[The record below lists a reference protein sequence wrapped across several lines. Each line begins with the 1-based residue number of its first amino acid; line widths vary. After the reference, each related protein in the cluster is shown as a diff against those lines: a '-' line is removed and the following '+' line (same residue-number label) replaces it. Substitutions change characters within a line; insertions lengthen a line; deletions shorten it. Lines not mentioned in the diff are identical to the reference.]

1 MACPEDVII
10 CSALL
15 YSSILYLLSTFI
27 FLSTVYNLIYNQIK
41 RLTFKKYY
49 YFNLLEKKIKI
60 YLILNNQHTFLLNF

>member
-49 YFNLLEKKIKI
+49 YFNLLEKKIKN
-60 YLILNNQHTFLLNF
+60 LK

>member
-1 MACPEDVII
+1 MSYPEDVIL

-49 YFNLLEKKIKI
+49 YFNLLEKK
-60 YLILNNQHTFLLNF
+60 N